1 MPHILV
7 RLTATTVQTTLW
19 VASLSAPARGSVAAF
34 SDATSRDVVSADA
47 ASRDVVSVD
56 AALRDVVSA
65 DAALTDAALADAVAS
80 TTAASGAEIMA
91 STVAPAGSTAP
102 AAPAGSAAAVV
113 VSTAAEVA
121 CMAAEAAT
129 GAADIGNSRR
139 IIQQSA
145 GTAGSKCCQ
154 PFFICAAA
162 FTCSWK
168 QCNPAARDSPRRR
181 KSYQGSRK
189 WRGPDSA
196 IAPNFIAY
204 SFLISRY
211 RPLITD

>member
-34 SDATSRDVVSADA
+34 SDATSTDAVSVDA

-56 AALRDVVSA
+56 AAL
-65 DAALTDAALADAVAS
+65 TDAALVDAGAL

-113 VSTAAEVA
+113 DSTAVA
-121 CMAAEAAT
+121 VVCMAVEAAT
-129 GAADIGNSRR
+129 GAADTGNSPR

-162 FTCSWK
+162 FLAVGNNAILQPVT
-168 QCNPAARDSPRRR
+168 ARAESSLTGSAKMARPR
-181 KSYQGSRK
+181 
-189 WRGPDSA
+189 
-196 IAPNFIAY
+196 
-204 SFLISRY
+204 
-211 RPLITD
+211 

>member
-34 SDATSRDVVSADA
+34 SDATSTDAVSVDA
-47 ASRDVVSVD
+47 ASRDVVSVGAASRD
-56 AALRDVVSA
+56 AVSA

-91 STVAPAGSTAP
+91 STVAPAGS
-102 AAPAGSAAAVV
+102 AAAVV
-113 VSTAAEVA
+113 VSTAVAVA
-121 CMAAEAAT
+121 CMVSEAAT
-129 GAADIGNSRR
+129 GAADIGNSPR

-154 PFFICAAA
+154 PFFIVRQLFLAVGNNAIPQPV
-162 FTCSWK
+162 T
-168 QCNPAARDSPRRR
+168 ARAESSLTGSAKMARPR
-181 KSYQGSRK
+181 
-189 WRGPDSA
+189 
-196 IAPNFIAY
+196 
-204 SFLISRY
+204 
-211 RPLITD
+211 